1 MLGAVTPGGSVS
13 RFWGRESKEIK
24 RINLS
29 GNYIGLGLNIGPL
42 SLHWHCVAHRWPLGE
57 S

>member
-1 MLGAVTPGGSVS
+1 MLGAVAPGGSVS

-29 GNYIGLGLNIGPL
+29 GNYIGLGLNIESL

-57 S
+57 N